1 MRPGR
6 FLKNMSLGT
15 VVAVYAVV
23 PIPTLNA
30 EGCRSIDQVPNVIS
44 APGRYCLAHDLVLP
58 ADAPQPFAILI
69 TANDVVLDLKRHVL
83 QGPGKGAG
91 VTGMQLQNVAIRNGT
106 IKGFNLGVSF
116 GTMKPEPVPRRYVI
130 EDLQIEDTGAI
141 GVYLVGDDSVVR
153 RNVVRGTG
161 GGTYPLSTF
170 PSGSATGIQVTGRN
184 AKIIGNKIIGTHR
197 NGDASTQGIFLT
209 AGPNSEIR
217 GNVVDSADTAHSV
230 GILIP
235 DDTELLV
242 AENTVTGVVRG
253 IAKHR
258 FGPRQSREPTG
269 EARLENNKIEESLA
283 QFLPRPPPGGYR
295 IQWAHGVW
303 PIALAISPDGRLLA
317 AGGREGILRVYETAT
332 RRLVHELEGHRG
344 DVYAIAFGPHPR
356 LVSGGADG
364 TVRIWDV
371 HSGRLLDTVNGHKG
385 SVFGVAVSTP
395 AGMLAS
401 TGADGKVRLWT
412 LSNFSPIHTFDVNRA
427 PERSSVTLR
436 SVDFTPDGKLLLAG
450 GQGGVMI
457 WNMDSREEYCRLRV
471 FAEKSES
478 RPAHWTERFYSATTR
493 FSNDGRLIVSA
504 GSGGIRVE
512 LWETKGC
519 RPWRSLTSGNH
530 SVEFAAFAPSGQ
542 YLAASGSA
550 GLLVWTLAKG
560 DRPRTFMEKYYDRV
574 MFESVFTPDSKTLV
588 LAGSDRMP
596 LIRFFDVTSGKELF
610 PATAP

>member
-1 MRPGR
+1 MKSGR
-6 FLKNMSLGT
+6 LLKSMFLGT
-15 VVAVYAVV
+15 GVAAYAVV
-23 PIPTLNA
+23 PTPTLSA
-30 EGCRSIDQVPNVIS
+30 EGCHAIDQVPNVIS
-44 APGRYCLAHDLVLP
+44 APGRYCLARDLVLP

-69 TANDVVLDLKRHVL
+69 TANDVVLDLKRHAL
-83 QGPGKGAG
+83 QGSGKGAG
-91 VTGMQLQNVAIRNGT
+91 VTGVQLQNVAIRNGT

-170 PSGSATGIQVTGRN
+170 PRGSAAGIQVTGRN
-184 AKIIGNKIIGTHR
+184 AKIINNKVTGTRR

-209 AGPNSEIR
+209 AGPGSEIR
-217 GNVVDSADTAHSV
+217 GNVVDSADNAHSV

-235 DDTELLV
+235 DDTDLLV

-258 FGPRQSREPTG
+258 FGPRQSQESTG

-332 RRLVHELEGHRG
+332 RRLVHELGGHRG
-344 DVYAIAFGPHPR
+344 DVYALAFGPHSR

-371 HSGRLLDTVNGHKG
+371 HSGRLLHTVNGHKG
-385 SVFGVAVSTP
+385 SVFGVAVSAP

-412 LSNFSPIHTFDVNRA
+412 LENFSPVHTFDLNRA

-436 SVDFTPDGKLLLAG
+436 SVDFTPDGTLLLAG

-457 WNMDSREEYCRLRV
+457 WTMDSREEYCRPRV
-471 FAEKSES
+471 FVEKSES
-478 RPAHWTERFYSATTR
+478 RSAHWTERFYSATTR

-519 RPWRSLTSGNH
+519 RPWRSLTSGDY
-530 SVEFAAFAPSGQ
+530 SVEFAAFAPNGQ

-560 DRPRTFMEKYYDRV
+560 DRPRTFMEKYYNRV
-574 MFESVFTPDSKTLV
+574 MFESVFTPDSKTLI
-588 LAGSDRMP
+588 LAGSNHMP

-610 PATAP
+610 PETAP